1 MTAQLTRADRPSWP
15 RRAVVTAGMP
25 YGNKGLHFGHVG
37 GVFVPADFYARFLR
51 DRLGRENVIFVSGT
65 DCYGSPI
72 MEGFRKR
79 RETDGY
85 DKHISDY
92 VRENHDSQETDLAS
106 FGVSCDLYAGSALEP
121 AVHIHERVTAEIV
134 ERLHEQGK
142 LTKLTTK
149 QFFDPAAGQFLNGR
163 QVLGRC
169 PIQGCKSEKAYA
181 DECDLGH
188 QFEPEELIAPKS
200 ALTGETPELV
210 PVDNLYFDLPSYTEF
225 MREHTERLAA
235 DPTVRSVVSK
245 TMQEWLDAPRLFIQ
259 VKFRDEFEAVRG
271 ELPTHEVI
279 EAEGNKGSFTVVF
292 PTWRERDEAHEV
304 LNRAGVRFRSGKALV
319 PFRISGNVEWG
330 VPLPEVEGCRDLTAW
345 VWPESLWAPI
355 SFTRAVLARDAV
367 KLENEGTPAAEL
379 AEYAVADAQL
389 VDDAP
394 AMIMDEPAYTH
405 ASLDWRD
412 WWASE
417 DARVYQFIGQDNIY
431 FYCIAQSGMWE
442 ALDWGMQQSRVAAN
456 YHILYMGKKASSSSQ
471 TPPPLAHEMLEH
483 YTPEQL
489 RAHWLSLGLGEKPV
503 SFSPKAFDTRVTGKD
518 KDGNPVLARD
528 DKRVIDPALKEGAL
542 LTGVFNRLARS
553 CFYGVSVKEGDEAA
567 YRTGCIPAGTPSDEV
582 IAETEQAIIAFEQ
595 AMHTFE
601 LHHALGVC
609 DELLRAANK
618 RWSDASK
625 GAKNAEGAEADSAM
639 TQALVDAFHQLRAA
653 TVLMHGIVPTG
664 CEKICEHF
672 AIAPEVFFSW
682 DNIFKTNDELVS
694 ELGEQPGKHAVKAL
708 PPRFDFFEKHPSQF

>member
-1 MTAQLTRADRPSWP
+1 MTAHLTPADRPSWP

-79 RETDGY
+79 READGY
-85 DKHISDY
+85 TKHISDY
-92 VRENHDSQETDLAS
+92 VRENHDSQEADLAS

-121 AVHIHERVTAEIV
+121 AVHIHERMTAEIV

-142 LTKLTTK
+142 LTKMSTK

-210 PVDNLYFDLPSYTEF
+210 PVDNLYFDLPAYTEY

-259 VKFRDEFEAVRG
+259 VKFRDEFEAIRG
-271 ELPTHEVI
+271 ELPAHEVI

-319 PFRISGNVEWG
+319 PFRITGNIEWG
-330 VPLPEVEGCRDLTAW
+330 VKAPVIDGLEGLTVW
-345 VWPESLWAPI
+345 CWPESLWAPM
-355 SFTRAVLARDAV
+355 SFTMAVNDKMGLPR
-367 KLENEGTPAAEL
+367 G
-379 AEYAVADAQL
+379 
-389 VDDAP
+389 
-394 AMIMDEPAYTH
+394 
-405 ASLDWRD
+405 SWRD
-412 WWASE
+412 FWCSE
-417 DARVYQFIGQDNIY
+417 DAEVYQFIGQDNLY
-431 FYCIAQSGMWE
+431 FYGVAQPALIE
-442 ALDWGMQQSRVAAN
+442 ALRPGDILTPGVTEHPIRQTTLVAN
-456 YHILYMGKKASSSSQ
+456 HHILFGDKKASSSGSVK
-471 TPPPLAHEMLEH
+471 PPTADELLDY
-483 YTPEQL
+483 YTVEQL
-489 RAHWLSLGLGEKPV
+489 RAHFLALGLDQKSVGFKPKP
-503 SFSPKAFDTRVTGKD
+503 FLATPEELADTRVAD
-518 KDGNPVLARD
+518 PV
-528 DKRVIDPALKEGAL
+528 LKEGAL
-542 LTGVFNRLARS
+542 LTNVFNRLARS
-553 CFYGVSVKEGDEAA
+553 CFYEAQKNFEGYMPLGDASEDVVAKVHEVLRAYDE
-567 YRTGCIPAGTPSDEV
+567 T
-582 IAETEQAIIAFEQ
+582 
-595 AMHTFE
+595 MHRVE
-601 LHHALGVC
+601 LHTIMSIM
-609 DELLRAANK
+609 DEFIRWANK
-618 RWSDASK
+618 RWSD
-625 GAKNAEGAEADSAM
+625 GIREVENTGDDELRR
-639 TQALVDAFHQLRAA
+639 QVLVDSFFLLRMA
-653 TVLMHGIVPTG
+653 TLLMHPVVPAG
-664 CEKICEHF
+664 AEKICDYLSFEF
-672 AIAPEVFFSW
+672 DDFFSW
-682 DNIFKTNDELVS
+682 NYDFENMDELCS
-694 ELGEQPGKHAVKAL
+694 AGEITEARHRIREL
-708 PPRFDFFEKHPSQF
+708 PPRFDFFAKHPSQYK

>member
-1 MTAQLTRADRPSWP
+1 MTTQLTRADRPAWP
-15 RRAVVTAGMP
+15 KRAVVTAGMP

-79 RETDGY
+79 QEADDY
-85 DKHISDY
+85 KKHISDY
-92 VRENHDSQETDLAS
+92 VRENHDSQEADLAS

-121 AVHIHERVTAEIV
+121 AVHIHERVTSEIIR
-134 ERLHEQGK
+134 RLHEKGALEK
-142 LTKLTTK
+142 RSTK
-149 QFFDPAAGQFLNGR
+149 QFYDRKAGQFLNGR

-210 PVDNLYFDLPSYTEF
+210 PVDNLYFDLPEHLEYLKTYTKQL
-225 MREHTERLAA
+225 EH

-245 TMQEWLDAPRLFIQ
+245 TMEEWLNPAQLYIQ
-259 VKFRDEFEAVRG
+259 NKFREAFDAIEG
-271 ELPTHEVI
+271 GLPAHTVI
-279 EAEGNKGSFTVVF
+279 EPEGNKSSFTVAF
-292 PTWRERDEAHEV
+292 PSWRERDEAHEM
-304 LNRAGVRFRSGKALV
+304 LNAGGVRFRSGKALV
-319 PFRISGNVEWG
+319 PFRITGNVEWG
-330 VPLPEVEGCRDLTAW
+330 VPVPNDCGCTDLTCW

-355 SFTRAVLARDAV
+355 SFTRAVLARDAA
-367 KLENEGTPAAEL
+367 KLEAAGADPSGLAECAVSDAEL
-379 AEYAVADAQL
+379 VG
-389 VDDAP
+389 DAP
-394 AMIMDEPAYTH
+394 AMIMAEPEYTH

-417 DARVYQFIGQDNIY
+417 DARAYQFIGQDNIY

-442 ALDWGMQQSRVAAN
+442 ALDWNMQQSCVAAN

-503 SFSPKAFDTRVTGKD
+503 SFSPKAFDTRVSGKD
-518 KDGNPVLARD
+518 KDGTEILACN
-528 DKRVIDPALKEGAL
+528 DKRVIDPVLKEGAM

-553 CFYGVSVKEGDEAA
+553 AFYGVAVKEGDESP
-567 YRTGCIPAGTPSDEV
+567 YRTGCIPDGAPSAKV
-582 IAETEQAIIAFEQ
+582 SAETEQAILAFEQ

-609 DELLRAANK
+609 DEFLRAANK

-625 GAKNAEGAEADSAM
+625 AAKNAEDDKLM
-639 TQALVDAFHQLRAA
+639 TQALVDAFHELRAA
-653 TVLMHGIVPTG
+653 TVLMHGIVPSG

-682 DNIFKTNDELVS
+682 EHIFETCDELVA
-694 ELGEQPGKHAVKAL
+694 ELGEQAGTHAIKVL
-708 PPRFDFFEKHPSQF
+708 PPRFDFFEKHPSQY